1 MPCLARFTRSETRL
15 PFRDGKHWFHMEEVC
30 WAECEGT
37 VCTKCSNKLG
47 DTYKYHESRLF
58 DHGLVNEPYTAGS
71 HMFESAWYFE
81 KIKTYGEPTEETKEI
96 AMRAQRAARA
106 KAGVTTL
113 SGTPESAK
121 KAPPKRI
128 LRKKDAAPATPAP
141 SAASTKEQ
149 PKRPLLCYETSDDP
163 LPVKHIEVIELEQ
176 VSANGKTYWKNPE
189 TEQLFTWTSATEF
202 GAECV

>member
-1 MPCLARFTRSETRL
+1 
-15 PFRDGKHWFHMEEVC
+15 
-30 WAECEGT
+30 
-37 VCTKCSNKLG
+37 
-47 DTYKYHESRLF
+47 
-58 DHGLVNEPYTAGS
+58 
-71 HMFESAWYFE
+71 MFESAWYFE

-113 SGTPESAK
+113 SGTPEPAAK
-121 KAPPKRI
+121 AVAKAPPKRI
-128 LRKKDAAPATPAP
+128 LRKKDAVPATPTPPAN
-141 SAASTKEQ
+141 ATKEQ

-163 LPVKHIEVIELEQ
+163 LPVKHVEVVELEQ

-189 TEQLFTWTSATEF
+189 TEQLFAWTSATEF